1 MEALASRHGAK
12 CRLLCEGEGR
22 ERVTGIEPATLC
34 LASTR
39 SSQLSYTRVG
49 LANIST
55 TPGSRVNRG
64 RPPVSK
70 IP

>member
-1 MEALASRHGAK
+1 MRAPALRSFTVWE
-12 CRLLCEGEGR
+12 EGGG

-64 RPPVSK
+64 RLLVSNV
-70 IP
+70 P

>member
-1 MEALASRHGAK
+1 MRTPALRSFTVWEE
-12 CRLLCEGEGR
+12 EGG

-39 SSQLSYTRVG
+39 SSQLSYTRVE

-55 TPGSRVNRG
+55 TPGNRVNRG
-64 RPPVSK
+64 CLPVNN

>member
-1 MEALASRHGAK
+1 M
-12 CRLLCEGEGR
+12 
-22 ERVTGIEPATLC
+22 TGIEPATLC

-39 SSQLSYTRVG
+39 SSQLSYTRGG

-64 RPPVSK
+64 RPPVDN

>member
-1 MEALASRHGAK
+1 MEG
-12 CRLLCEGEGR
+12 G

-49 LANIST
+49 LTNIST

-64 RPPVSK
+64 RLPVNN
-70 IP
+70 IL